1 MFVLKT
7 YLNLQN
13 LREMSLKC
21 TTSTLDTNMNILIQ
35 LSFKSGFS
43 RDEFVRV
50 QKYCLKLQTAGAGAG
65 EVTALE

>member
-1 MFVLKT
+1 
-7 YLNLQN
+7 
-13 LREMSLKC
+13 MSLKC